1 MSNEYISLR
10 EFARRK
16 SVSIGAVQHALDSGR
31 IARAR
36 GGKSIDWSTQSIA
49 WEANRDLSKVRDP
62 EAKAIRAAQA
72 EEIQSGSPGDP
83 VLSNLAKAKL
93 ANAAYVAK
101 MRKLAYEREAGKL
114 VEKEQVE
121 AALFRFC
128 RDSRDQIL
136 NIPDRVAAS
145 VTSNLMEVV
154 EASLKS
160 VFSEADARKAAD
172 AISSEKVDKIVRREW
187 DKESRQVL
195 ENLHDAKALGEF
207 R

>member
-1 MSNEYISLR
+1 MSDFISLR

-16 SVSIGAVQHALDSGR
+16 GVAIGAVQHALDSGR
-31 IARAR
+31 IARAG

-49 WEANRDLSKVRDP
+49 WEANRDLSKVRDS
-62 EAKAIRAAQA
+62 ESKAIRAAQA
-72 EEIQSGSPGDP
+72 EEISSGSPGDP

-145 VTSNLMEVV
+145 VTSNLMELV